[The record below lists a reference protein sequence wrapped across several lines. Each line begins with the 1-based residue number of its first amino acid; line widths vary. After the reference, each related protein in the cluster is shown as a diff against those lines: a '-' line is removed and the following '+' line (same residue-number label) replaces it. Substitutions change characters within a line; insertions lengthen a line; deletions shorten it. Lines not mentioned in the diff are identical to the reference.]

1 MLRLTWIASVHLRYF
16 MRRCMPTNI
25 LLDAIRSRRGLKWGV
40 PAMLLAVPYLY
51 AASLCALLAERG
63 GTGWL
68 YLVALVCVW
77 NALKFAWIGPVSAV
91 LLVRASSRERKS
103 ASAELTYSSRA
114 SVEPTLKP

>member
-25 LLDAIRSRRGLKWGV
+25 LLDAIRTRRGLKWGV

-51 AASLCALLAERG
+51 LASLCTLLADRG

-77 NALKFAWIGPVSAV
+77 NALKFAWIGPVSFV
-91 LLVRASSRERKS
+91 LLVRARLREQSVTRQVRGRQGSRV
-103 ASAELTYSSRA
+103 THQYS
-114 SVEPTLKP
+114 